1 MAQFLTPPPSFS
13 YYNSSGESMK
23 TDSCSEI
30 TDAKRIEMKTGLSEP
45 GEDRNAGFI
54 LPAFILMGLGVGL
67 LTDHLGSGFFI
78 GLGLGFV
85 GSGLFP
91 LVRRS
96 AVGECRQQ
104 GEANVPAILIGA
116 FLILT
121 GISFVWVPAA
131 AIWPYA
137 IAGILILAGIWL
149 LVRGFNQR

>member
-1 MAQFLTPPPSFS
+1 
-13 YYNSSGESMK
+13 MK
-23 TDSCSEI
+23 TENCGEI
-30 TDAKRIEMKTGLSEP
+30 TDAKRIEMKSGLSEP

-54 LPAFILMGLGVGL
+54 IPAFILMGLGVGL
-67 LTDHLGSGFFI
+67 LTDHLGSGFLI
-78 GLGLGFV
+78 GLGFI

-96 AVGECRQQ
+96 LVGECRQP
-104 GEANVPAILIGA
+104 GEANVTTILFGA

-137 IAGILILAGIWL
+137 IAGLLILAGVWL
-149 LVRGFNQR
+149 LVRGWTQR

>member
-1 MAQFLTPPPSFS
+1 
-13 YYNSSGESMK
+13 MK
-23 TDSCSEI
+23 TENCVEI
-30 TDAKRIEMKTGLSEP
+30 TDAKRIEMKSGLAEP

-67 LTDHLGSGFFI
+67 LTDHLGSGFLI

-85 GSGLFP
+85 GAGLFP
-91 LVRRS
+91 LFRRS
-96 AVGECRQQ
+96 SVGESTHP
-104 GEANVPAILIGA
+104 GEANITTLVIGA

-137 IAGILILAGIWL
+137 IAGLLILAGVWL
-149 LVRGFNQR
+149 LVRGWTQR